1 MKNDERQPGPFDEQA
16 ALAELDALAREL
28 EGSRE
33 RRRLASEAFDGFLKS
48 FNRSTPEPDS
58 SSRQG
63 RGGAARIPAAA
74 PAVASSV
81 TSAPAQAPRPPAP
94 AAPNPTAPRRA
105 LPGPVMFGAAAIV
118 LALLV
123 VFFAR
128 GTDPEPQEPPS
139 AASAQHGG
147 DVAPPDTR
155 VSSEPAAETAAARTE
170 LTTLRRVWVR
180 VVVDGERLL
189 ERELPAGETVPLSPR
204 ETIVLRAGDAGAVR
218 LAIAGKD
225 QGPLG
230 EEGRAVTRS
239 FDVTALR

>member
-1 MKNDERQPGPFDEQA
+1 MTSSA
-16 ALAELDALAREL
+16 A
-28 EGSRE
+28 
-33 RRRLASEAFDGFLKS
+33 
-48 FNRSTPEPDS
+48 
-58 SSRQG
+58 
-63 RGGAARIPAAA
+63 
-74 PAVASSV
+74 
-81 TSAPAQAPRPPAP
+81 SAPDQAPQRSPRAVPHPTPARSARP
-94 AAPNPTAPRRA
+94 
-105 LPGPVMFGAAAIV
+105 GSVVFGVAAIF

-123 VFFAR
+123 LFLVR
-128 GTDPEPQEPPS
+128 GVPPEGPEPSPVLPPQE
-139 AASAQHGG
+139 AG
-147 DVAPPDTR
+147 DVAPPETP
-155 VSSEPAAETAAARTE
+155 VPSGPTAEPAAARTE